1 MCKMR
6 VVVLREMLGSRETGW
21 TLWSGKDVMEMTA
34 TQIKNCIKAG
44 NKVCGLKIGESG
56 NLEPDMDGFYCSNI
70 MEHRHCGSYTPMIEE
85 GCMANLFY
93 ICIGSHEEAGNTVY
107 DCISTRFEQINLSE
121 GDLRAYL
128 KLGIVSAGAMIV
140 DDKVVLASLEYEKK
154 EEPKPLAGKDLF
166 DRIKQEAASEAK
178 QDNEPV
184 SEEPKKVDEKP
195 VAAEVE
201 KQDPVKP
208 EEKKVPEEATPQ
220 KKGNL
225 PGKKK

>member
-34 TQIKNCIKAG
+34 NQIKNCIKAG
-44 NKVCGLKIGESG
+44 TKVCGLKIGESG
-56 NLEPDMDGFYCSNI
+56 NLEPDMEGFYCSNI

-93 ICIGSHEEAGNTVY
+93 IVIGSHEENGNTVY
-107 DCISTRFEQINLSE
+107 DCISTKFEQLSLSE

-128 KLGIVSAGAMIV
+128 KLGIVSAGAKIV

-154 EEPKPLAGKDLF
+154 EEPKPLAGKNLF
-166 DRIKQEAASEAK
+166 DKIKQEA
-178 QDNEPV
+178 V
-184 SEEPKKVDEKP
+184 SGAQQETESVAEEPEKVEEKPAEEKP
-195 VAAEVE
+195 VKA
-201 KQDPVKP
+201 D
-208 EEKKVPEEATPQ
+208 EKKVPEAVTPQ
-220 KKGNL
+220 KREGFL
-225 PGKKK
+225 GKMK